1 MFPRPRPQRRKPEP
15 TIALINIVFL
25 LLVFFMIAGQISPP
39 LDDTVSL
46 VRTTELGSR
55 QPPDA
60 AVINADGR
68 VFYRGKEVA
77 PADYPALIE
86 SSPDKSVRLIPD
98 RDLPATILV
107 GIVRDFGQQGA
118 GPIWVVTERGLK

>member
-1 MFPRPRPQRRKPEP
+1 MFPRPQRRKPEP

-46 VRTTELGSR
+46 VRTTELDGR

-68 VFYRGKEVA
+68 VFFRGEEVA

-86 SSPDKSVRLIPD
+86 FSPDKSVRLIPD
-98 RDLPATILV
+98 RDLPATMLV

-118 GPIWVVTERGLK
+118 GPIWVVTERGLE